1 MFQRVAQGHK
11 VTNHQ
16 QIRKVDQIDDML
28 LTLTILS
35 FLRGI
40 SYFRLFKSTRYF
52 TQLVYQVILNSR
64 AFSIVLFYSTVAMGF
79 LLYIVFE
86 FQYSFSDSL
95 SYSFQIN
102 LDYLDPSDFNST
114 QWVVYSFGITLN
126 YLMMMSLLV
135 SIYADTFVK
144 VMARAEIENC
154 RALAVMSL
162 EAERNMFWNRTKTK
176 KEYLMLCNKDYLEE
190 DDDPVLSKVKQVKA
204 SIKNMQNQLTVVFE
218 IRKGIDKVINLNR
231 KIIKTLPTSL
241 NRADKKNNAVLLLSL
256 LITVKKTENPQV
268 RAMGLKK
275 IFKVIKKLS

>member
-1 MFQRVAQGHK
+1 
-11 VTNHQ
+11 
-16 QIRKVDQIDDML
+16 
-28 LTLTILS
+28 
-35 FLRGI
+35 
-40 SYFRLFKSTRYF
+40 
-52 TQLVYQVILNSR
+52 
-64 AFSIVLFYSTVAMGF
+64 MGF

-162 EAERNMFWNRTKTK
+162 EAERNMFWNRTK
-176 KEYLMLCNKDYLEE
+176 
-190 DDDPVLSKVKQVKA
+190 P
-204 SIKNMQNQLTVVFE
+204 
-218 IRKGIDKVINLNR
+218 
-231 KIIKTLPTSL
+231 
-241 NRADKKNNAVLLLSL
+241 KKN
-256 LITVKKTENPQV
+256 I
-268 RAMGLKK
+268 
-275 IFKVIKKLS
+275 